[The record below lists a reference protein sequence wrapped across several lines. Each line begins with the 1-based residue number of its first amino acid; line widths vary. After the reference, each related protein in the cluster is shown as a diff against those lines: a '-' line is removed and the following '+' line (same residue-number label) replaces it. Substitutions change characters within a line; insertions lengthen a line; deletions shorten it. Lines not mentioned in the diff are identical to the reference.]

1 MEMVIL
7 YLRKNNKFAD
17 FYKKCFSSIGFKSI
31 VLSIDSVDGD
41 FFEKMD
47 NVDIFIFEY
56 EDKPEF
62 RGIIKKIRETFKKC
76 KILLLINN
84 FNEGIPSLL
93 KEYSI
98 NLYLTPP
105 FLPSRII
112 KGIFIL
118 LNS

>member
-1 MEMVIL
+1 MFIL
-7 YLRKNNKFAD
+7 FLRKNNKFSD
-17 FYKKCFSSIGFKSI
+17 FYERCFSSIGFKSL
-31 VLSIDSVDGD
+31 VVGMDSAEENL
-41 FFEKMD
+41 FEKID
-47 NVDIFIFEY
+47 NLDIFIFEY
-56 EDKPEF
+56 EDKAKHREV
-62 RGIIKKIRETFKKC
+62 IKKVRKKFKEC

-84 FNEGIPSLL
+84 FNENTPSLL

-105 FLPSRII
+105 FLPSRIM

>member
-1 MEMVIL
+1 MVIL
-7 YLRKNNKFAD
+7 YLREKNKFVE
-17 FYKKCFSSIGFKSI
+17 FYEKCFSSIGFKSI
-31 VLSIDSVDGD
+31 ILEFSSIDSN
-41 FFEKMD
+41 FFEKID
-47 NVDIFIFEY
+47 NIDIFIFEY
-56 EDKPEF
+56 EDKVKHRE
-62 RGIIKKIRETFKKC
+62 IIKKVREKFKKC
-76 KILLLINN
+76 KILLLVNN
-84 FNEGIPSLL
+84 FNEGTPSLL

>member
-1 MEMVIL
+1 MVIL
-7 YLRKNNKFAD
+7 YLREKNKFVE
-17 FYKKCFSSIGFKSI
+17 FYEKCFSSIGFKSI
-31 VLSIDSVDGD
+31 ILEFSSIDNN
-41 FFEKMD
+41 FFEKID
-47 NVDIFIFEY
+47 NLDIFICEFE
-56 EDKPEF
+56 DNPEYIK
-62 RGIIKKIRETFKKC
+62 IIKKVREKFKKC

-84 FNEGIPSLL
+84 FNESTPSLL

-105 FLPSRII
+105 FLPSRIM